1 MAEIVFGVGSSHS
14 PMLGTDP
21 DIWDQF
27 AIKDTYHPPA
37 HPFRGGFY
45 PFEELREFRKGENLA
60 AENSEEKRWERHH
73 QNQKNLDRL
82 GDEIAQAKLDVLVII
97 GDDQR
102 ECFMP
107 DNSPAFLVYT
117 GETVLNKALNQ
128 EKLDAIPLPGIA
140 KAAWTNQPAGDDV
153 TYPGEP
159 ELAAHVVA
167 ALMGAE
173 FDISVAD
180 AMPSGKWGENGIP
193 HAYGFFYHRLMD
205 DMKKTPGMSTL
216 PIFINTFYPPNQ
228 PSVSRVMKFGKVV
241 GDAIRSWD
249 SPKKVGIAASG
260 GFSHFAIDEELDMR
274 LLDAMAKGD
283 EATILAEPEYSFQA
297 GNSEIKNWLATQA
310 AVAGSG
316 LKFEL
321 IDYIPCYRSDAG
333 TGNANTFGVW
343 S

>member
-107 DNSPAFLVYT
+107 DNSPAFLIYN
-117 GETVLNKALNQ
+117 GEAVLNKVANPERLAQ
-128 EKLDAIPLPGIA
+128 ARHGIA
-140 KAAWTNQPAGDDV
+140 EAAWMNVPEGGDIEH
-153 TYPGEP
+153 PGEP
-159 ELAAHVVA
+159 DLANRIIA

-173 FDISVAD
+173 FDIAVSQ
-180 AMPSGKWGENGIP
+180 AMPAGKFGENGIP

-228 PSVSRVMKFGKVV
+228 PSVRRVLRFGEVI

-249 SPKKVGIAASG
+249 SDKKVGIAASG

-274 LLDAMAKGD
+274 IIRAMEAGD